1 VYIGQKA
8 VAAGLVDAV
17 MSFEQ
22 FLTKF
27 EADTDKNVMEAAAQN
42 ANRIK
47 IEMKSR
53 ELLAQMTAAGI
64 PMALAHSEYIA
75 GHTLEQAKAA
85 NAEAITNADKIREK
99 FGVSASDGQTAP
111 VELKEKTVDQVQAIF
126 MQTVEEHM
134 KKNPKME
141 KREAISQMVSAH
153 PDLYE
158 TWKKSFPVA
167 QGIAGK

>member
-1 VYIGQKA
+1 
-8 VAAGLVDAV
+8 
-17 MSFEQ
+17 
-22 FLTKF
+22 
-27 EADTDKNVMEAAAQN
+27 
-42 ANRIK
+42 
-47 IEMKSR
+47 
-53 ELLAQMTAAGI
+53 
-64 PMALAHSEYIA
+64 MAIAEYTA
-75 GHTLEQAKAA
+75 GHTLEQAQQA

-111 VELKEKTVDQVQAIF
+111 VELQEKTVDNVQATF

-134 KKNPKME
+134 KANPKMA

-167 QGIAGK
+167 KGISGK